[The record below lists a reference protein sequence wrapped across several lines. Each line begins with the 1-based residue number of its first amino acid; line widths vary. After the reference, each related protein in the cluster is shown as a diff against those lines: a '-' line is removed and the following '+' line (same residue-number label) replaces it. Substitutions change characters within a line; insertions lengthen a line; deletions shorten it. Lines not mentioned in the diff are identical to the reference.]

1 MSYFVTGGTGFIGRH
16 LIYELL
22 QRGETL
28 HVLVRPASVDRLQA
42 VRESLGVAADRVVP
56 VLGDLSQPRLGLSDA
71 AVTELR
77 GNVAHFFHLAALYD
91 MTASAESL
99 AETNLGGTKNALDLA
114 AALQAGCFHHVSS
127 IAAAG
132 RYRGVF
138 REDMFEEAEGLEDPY
153 FRTKHE
159 SEGMVRRD
167 CVVPWRVYRPG
178 VVVGHSQTG
187 EIDKIDGP
195 YYFFKLIQ
203 KARQVIPQWLPLVG
217 IEGGPI
223 NLVPVDFVARA
234 LDHIAHLEGRDGD
247 TFHLVDAQ
255 PKTVADAMND
265 FSRAAHAPEFA
276 MRIEA
281 RATNL
286 VPHVVRAAVGSLPP
300 VQRIVDSAL
309 EDLGIP
315 RRVIAYADQPTRFD
329 CRETLAAL
337 EGSGI
342 EVPRLETYA
351 YRLWDYWERNLDPDL
366 FRDRS
371 LRGAVEG
378 QRVLI
383 SGASAGIGRAAA
395 LKVAQAGGIV
405 LLVARSRDKL
415 VEVQKEIEA
424 AGGSVAVHPCD
435 LSSMDDCD
443 RLVSEVTSE
452 HGGVDILINNAGRSI
467 RRSVD
472 HSVDRFHDFERT
484 MQLNY
489 FGALKLILGF
499 LPGMRSR
506 KRGQIINVSSI
517 GVQTNPPRFTAYVAS
532 KAALDAF
539 SRCAASEM
547 VDDGIAIT
555 TVYMPLVKTEMIAPT
570 KIYDAFPTIS
580 PAEAA
585 DMICEGIIDRPKRVS
600 TKLGVFGQVAYAAAP
615 KQVDVLLNAAY
626 KIFPDSAA
634 AHPDKG
640 DGKSEEASP
649 QATAFAQL
657 MAGVHW

>member
-1 MSYFVTGGTGFIGRH
+1 MSYFVTGATGFIGGH
-16 LIYELL
+16 LVGELVK
-22 QRGETL
+22 RRKTV
-28 HVLVRPASVDRLQA
+28 HVLVRQG
-42 VRESLGVAADRVVP
+42 SLGRLEAARKRWGDVGDLIVP
-56 VLGDLSQPRLGLSDA
+56 VIGDLSQPRLGVSDA
-71 AVTELR
+71 IIADLR
-77 GNVAHFFHLAALYD
+77 GGITHFFHLAALYD
-91 MTASAESL
+91 MTASSESL
-99 AETNLGGTKNALDLA
+99 VQANIDGTRNALDLA
-114 AALQAGCFHHVSS
+114 DALDAGSFQHVSS

-138 REDMFEEAEGLEDPY
+138 REDMFEEAEGLEEPY
-153 FRTKHE
+153 FRTKHD
-159 SEGMVRRD
+159 SEGMVRRNGRI
-167 CVVPWRVYRPG
+167 PWRVYRPG
-178 VVVGHSQTG
+178 IVVGHSQTG

-203 KARQVIPQWLPLVG
+203 KARQAIPQWMPLVG

-234 LDHIAHLEGRDGD
+234 LDHIAHLEGLDGR
-247 TFHLVDAQ
+247 TFHLVDPQ
-255 PKTVADAMND
+255 PKTVAEAMND

-286 VPHVVRAAVGSLPP
+286 VPQIVRTAVGSLAP
-300 VQRIVDSAL
+300 VQRIVDSVL
-309 EDLGIP
+309 DELGIP

-329 CRETLAAL
+329 CRGTLAAL
-337 EGSGI
+337 DGTGI
-342 EVPRLETYA
+342 EVPRLESYA
-351 YRLWDYWERNLDPDL
+351 HRLWDYWERNLDPDL
-366 FRDRS
+366 YRDRS
-371 LRGAVEG
+371 LAGAIG
-378 QRVLI
+378 GKRILI
-383 SGASAGIGRAAA
+383 SGASAGIGKATA
-395 LKVAQAGGIV
+395 LKLGAAGAVV

-415 VEVQKEIEA
+415 SEVKNQIET
-424 AGGSVAVHPCD
+424 AGGSAFIHTCD
-435 LSSMDDCD
+435 LSSTEDCD
-443 RLVSEVTSE
+443 RLVAEVVAE
-452 HGGVDILINNAGRSI
+452 RGGVDVLINNAGRSI

-499 LPGMRSR
+499 LPGMRAS
-506 KRGQIINVSSI
+506 KQGHIVNVSSI

-580 PAEAA
+580 PEQAA
-585 DMICEGIIDRPKRVS
+585 DMICQGLIDRPKRVS

-626 KIFPDSAA
+626 RVFPDSTASHPGAA
-634 AHPDKG
+634 DHPDQ
-640 DGKSEEASP
+640 EASP
-649 QATAFAQL
+649 QAIAFAQF